1 MKWSCSRLFR
11 VPLVLMLLALPACS
25 FFGEQPPTQFF
36 VLSAAAETGAIA
48 PVEASREASRESAG
62 EVAVGVAPV
71 EFPEYLNR
79 REVVTRSSSNELV
92 INRYYQ
98 WASPLR
104 GDFERVLA
112 ANLGAMIPTRRATVL
127 PFRRAFPLDYE
138 VRMSVDRFERLAD
151 GTVVLDARWAVLAQ
165 ANEKAITIEDASI
178 RIQRVANDYPS
189 IVAAMSRAIA
199 DLSRKVA
206 DNIRAAPPPGLR
218 S

>member
-1 MKWSCSRLFR
+1 MKWSCSRPFR
-11 VPLVLMLLALPACS
+11 ILPVLMLLALPACS

-36 VLSAAAETGAIA
+36 VLSAAAETGAIV
-48 PVEASREASRESAG
+48 PVEASRDVSR

-112 ANLGAMIPTRRATVL
+112 ANLGAMIPTRRSTVL
-127 PFRRAFPLDYE
+127 PCRRAFPLDYE
-138 VRMSVDRFERLAD
+138 VQMSVDRFERLAD
-151 GTVVLDARWAVLAQ
+151 GTVVLDARWVVLAQ
-165 ANEKAITIEDASI
+165 ANERAITVEDAAV
-178 RIQRVANDYPS
+178 RIPNVANDYPS
-189 IVAAMSRAIA
+189 VVAAMSRAIA

-206 DNIRAAPPPGLR
+206 DDIRVAPPHGLR

>member
-1 MKWSCSRLFR
+1 MKWSCSRPFR
-11 VPLVLMLLALPACS
+11 ILPVLMLLALPACS

-36 VLSAAAETGAIA
+36 VLSAATETGAIA
-48 PVEASREASRESAG
+48 PVEASREASR

-112 ANLGAMIPTRRATVL
+112 ANLGAMIPTRRSTVL

-151 GTVVLDARWAVLAQ
+151 GTVVLDARWVVLAQ
-165 ANEKAITIEDASI
+165 ANERAITVEDAGV
-178 RIQRVANDYPS
+178 RIPNVANDYPS

-206 DNIRAAPPPGLR
+206 DDIRVAPPHGLR